1 MGHVSGRYAALT
13 QRVVDAVLAGPGHTP
28 SQLRRTVAAR
38 AGGAGGA
45 GRPSD
50 GVPAPLAGY
59 VDKVSLHAYKVTD
72 ADLAALLRAGNS
84 DDSLFEIT
92 VSAALGAALAR
103 LERGLAALRGEEP
116 D

>member
-1 MGHVSGRYAALT
+1 MGDVSGRYAALT

-28 SQLRRTVAAR
+28 RELRRAVAAR
-38 AGGAGGA
+38 AARPGG
-45 GRPSD
+45 PSD
-50 GVPAPLAGY
+50 GVPAQLAGY
-59 VDKVSLHAYKVTD
+59 VDKVSRHAYRVTD
-72 ADLAALLRAGNS
+72 ADLGALQRAGKS